1 MKKLLHIL
9 LLTVLIILISLYG
22 KLILNEYVLQGV
34 TNTPKVSTKPK
45 QKVEKTSVNA
55 ISTLLGENSES
66 LLAQWGEPDRIDPS
80 AYDYQWWVYNK
91 DLTHYVQFGVEND
104 KIVTIYAGGQ
114 NVNVAPF
121 HFGQQYAEIS
131 KQFPFLNEVSVDKNN
146 YQFELSEQE
155 IQQQPLISL
164 ENGWA
169 QLYFDNFT
177 KELVGIRYL
186 DADTLL
192 KQRPYQLIYRGQLVQ
207 PAQVSDA
214 QLQKIEQGNAKQIL
228 DTTNIIRM
236 VYNLHLLNWDDQ
248 TSQVAYLHSKD
259 MNDQNYFSH
268 DSPKFGSL
276 GDRLHQGSVTFRMA
290 GENIASNYPDG
301 VAAVQGWLNSEGH
314 RKNLLDSQYTAIG
327 IGVDNKY
334 YTQDFILK

>member
-22 KLILNEYVLQGV
+22 KLILNEYILQGG
-34 TNTPKVSTKPK
+34 TNTPKVSTKTK
-45 QKVEKTSVNA
+45 QKVEKTSANA

-66 LLAQWGEPDRIDPS
+66 LLAQFGEPDRIDPS

-91 DLTHYVQFGVEND
+91 DLTHYVQFGVQND
-104 KIVTIYAGGQ
+104 KIVTIYSGGQ

-121 HFGQQYAEIS
+121 HFGQQYEEIS
-131 KQFPFLNEVSVDKNN
+131 KQFSFSNEVSVDKNN

-155 IQQQPLISL
+155 VQQQPLISL

-169 QLYFDNFT
+169 QLYFDNLT

-192 KQRPYQLIYRGQLVQ
+192 KQRPYQLIYTGQLVK

-236 VYNLHLLNWDDQ
+236 HHNLHLLNWDDQ

-276 GDRLHQGSVTFRMA
+276 GDRLHQGNVTFHMA

-334 YTQDFILK
+334 YTQNFILK